1 MCTYIKKN
9 MYIVTNIY
17 IYRNV
22 LFLLWF
28 SSYMSIDS
36 DDMSIQCQVGR
47 WLKSAQQNSAIMVCP
62 QQVPKSSWLSCKC
75 WMQAHQISLTAW
87 QQSLHWTVQCE
98 VSSGHWRC
106 ATDSGESWMSS
117 AAQRWYQHAC
127 SQCLCYQWLVFF
139 FRPVSWWRWNSWQ
152 LCGGFCFPDFLLIFF
167 IFNHYYLFM
176 PLLCWPGRGGS
187 ELTGGL
193 VDAAGLDLFLSYFNF
208 QFLF

>member
-1 MCTYIKKN
+1 
-9 MYIVTNIY
+9 MY
-17 IYRNV
+17 
-22 LFLLWF
+22 FF
-28 SSYMSIDS
+28 CCDS
-36 DDMSIQCQVGR
+36 PHTCQLTQITCPCSQVGR

-106 ATDSGESWMSS
+106 ATDSGESWISS

-139 FRPVSWWRWNSWQ
+139 LDLSADEDGIAGSSVVASA
-152 LCGGFCFPDFLLIFF
+152 CLIFYWYSLFSVF
-167 IFNHYYLFM
+167 IICFKT
-176 PLLCWPGRGGS
+176 R
-187 ELTGGL
+187 T
-193 VDAAGLDLFLSYFNF
+193 FL
-208 QFLF
+208 